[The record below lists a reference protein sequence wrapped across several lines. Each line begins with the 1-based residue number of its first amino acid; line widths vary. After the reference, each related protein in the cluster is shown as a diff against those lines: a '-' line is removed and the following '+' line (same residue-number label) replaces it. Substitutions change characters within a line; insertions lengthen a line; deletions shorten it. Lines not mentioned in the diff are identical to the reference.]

1 MLYSNFNVYKVYIS
15 LLDKAD
21 KKAADLFL
29 RLCVHDDEV
38 AEALGWL
45 DNIDDPNVYMSQL
58 EDGAIEIAIE
68 CGRALTV
75 ITLSE
80 TEILKIENF

>member
-1 MLYSNFNVYKVYIS
+1 MLYSNFNIYKVYIS

-21 KKAADLFL
+21 KKSADLFL
-29 RLCVHDDEV
+29 RLCAHDDVV
-38 AEALGWL
+38 AEALSWL
-45 DNIDDPNVYMSQL
+45 DEIDDHNAYISQL

-68 CGRALTV
+68 RGRALTV

>member
-1 MLYSNFNVYKVYIS
+1 MSYSNFNVYKVYIS

-29 RLCVHDDEV
+29 RLCIHADEV
-38 AEALGWL
+38 ADTLSWL
-45 DNIDDPNVYMSQL
+45 DGIDDHNVYMSQL

-68 CGRALTV
+68 RGRALTV

>member
-29 RLCVHDDEV
+29 RLCIHNDEV
-38 AEALGWL
+38 AVALGWL
-45 DNIDDPNVYMSQL
+45 DEINDHNVYISQL
-58 EDGAIEIAIE
+58 EDSAIEIAIE
-68 CGRALTV
+68 RGRALTV